1 MDVGG
6 WLRNLGLGKYEVAFH
21 ENAIDEQVLRHLT
34 AEDLKEIGV
43 ATVGDRRKLLAA
55 IAELAAP
62 SPSAEPR
69 SPPKCGRAAQNP

>member
-6 WLRNLGLGKYEVAFH
+6 WLRNLGLGKHAAAFH

-43 ATVGDRRKLLAA
+43 ATVGDRRN
-55 IAELAAP
+55 
-62 SPSAEPR
+62 
-69 SPPKCGRAAQNP
+69 C